1 MSRDL
6 EDEEE
11 LAMGR
16 SEKTVPGRGNSMGKD
31 FEARPCLVCSESSRE
46 VGVAGTVRGDRGREI
61 AGTKPQGCYCTGPNK
76 R

>member
-16 SEKTVPGRGNSMGKD
+16 SEKNVPGRGNSMGKD
-31 FEARPCLVCSESSRE
+31 FEARPCLVCSEPSRE
-46 VGVAGTVRGDRGREI
+46 AGAAGTE
-61 AGTKPQGCYCTGPNK
+61 
-76 R
+76 